1 MFLFLRLVVLRL
13 RLVLSDA
20 LDFDLAVDGCLGVFG
35 VDAGG
40 LPLLLGV
47 DVEADAAVDVEAAV
61 AGKQV
66 REKLLSV
73 MDVFL
78 SCKSCLSYGF
88 STSFIFAFN
97 RYSYSWK

>member
-61 AGKQV
+61 AGKYLN
-66 REKLLSV
+66 KSG
-73 MDVFL
+73 
-78 SCKSCLSYGF
+78 KSC
-88 STSFIFAFN
+88 
-97 RYSYSWK
+97 